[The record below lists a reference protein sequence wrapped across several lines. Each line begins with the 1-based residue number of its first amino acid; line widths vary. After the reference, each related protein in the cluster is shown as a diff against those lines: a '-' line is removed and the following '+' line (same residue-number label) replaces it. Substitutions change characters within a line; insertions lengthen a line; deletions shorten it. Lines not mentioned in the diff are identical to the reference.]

1 MKINGLKYYKI
12 KEPVSMHTSLRYVLP
27 QKQVFQLLDLLA
39 VDTFYCGVG
48 VIQICVFSVLED
60 KHQMFTNVSAD
71 HQLNNAITALQLF
84 VVGKPVES
92 ILTGSLAKEMV
103 YTIFQFKTKK
113 NVCIDDGFSRS
124 IHNKYSSFLKILSST
139 SKLNDIIII
148 PQVYIKHKK
157 NN

>member
-27 QKQVFQLLDLLA
+27 QKQVFQLLDFLA
-39 VDTFYCGVG
+39 ADVFDCGVG
-48 VIQICVFSVLED
+48 VVQICAFSVLED
-60 KHQMFTNVSAD
+60 KHQMFTNMSAD
-71 HQLNNAITALQLF
+71 HQLKNTITVLQRL
-84 VVGKPVES
+84 VIGKPVES
-92 ILTGSLAKEMV
+92 ISTGSLAEEMV
-103 YTIFQFKTKK
+103 YTILQFKTQK

-148 PQVYIKHKK
+148 S
-157 NN
+157 

>member
-39 VDTFYCGVG
+39 VDTFDRGVG
-48 VIQICVFSVLED
+48 VIQICAFSVLED
-60 KHQMFTNVSAD
+60 KHQMFTNMSAD
-71 HQLNNAITALQLF
+71 HQLNNAITVLQRF
-84 VVGKPVES
+84 VIGKPVES
-92 ILTGSLAKEMV
+92 ISTGSLAKEMV
-103 YTIFQFKTKK
+103 YTILQFKTQK
-113 NVCIDDGFSRS
+113 NISIDDGFSRS

-148 PQVYIKHKK
+148 S
-157 NN
+157 